1 MLAPAFIRHL
11 YIRFYQRIVFKDRL
25 SMLPSASCPR
35 TSLPRLPWLLACLF
49 FALLVAGCSSGPV
62 MTTTP
67 SGSPETRVEQP
78 ARKTNWG
85 HLPGWSRDQPMAA
98 WSAFQESCTRLKRK
112 AAWKGVCHDARSV
125 DPLNALAIQNFFES
139 RFTPYRVTNS
149 DGSATG
155 LITGYYEPILRGS
168 RVRGGPYQ
176 TPLYQ
181 YPKYWKRHT
190 HVGPTRAELMRSGDL
205 NGTELVWVDDPVEA
219 AYLQIQGSGR
229 VEMTDGSTMRV
240 AYAGTNNQPF
250 QSFARRLIDR
260 GEITPAEATLPGVR
274 DWARRHP
281 GQVEDMLNV
290 NPRMVFFRELKGSE
304 ALADTSGPVG
314 ALGVPLTSERSI
326 AVDPDEIPLGAPVF
340 LSTTQPLSN
349 QPLQRLMVAQDT
361 GSAVKGAVRADFY
374 WGHGDAAG
382 EAASRMKQKG
392 EMWVLMPK

>member
-1 MLAPAFIRHL
+1 MLSSVPRPFASSRH
-11 YIRFYQRIVFKDRL
+11 F
-25 SMLPSASCPR
+25 PS
-35 TSLPRLPWLLACLF
+35 LLACLF
-49 FALLVAGCSSGPV
+49 FAVLVAGCSSGPV
-62 MTTTP
+62 VTTAP
-67 SGSPETRVEQP
+67 SGSPEARVEQP
-78 ARKTNWG
+78 ARKTNW
-85 HLPGWSRDQPMAA
+85 HNLPGWSRDQPMAA
-98 WSAFQESCTRLKRK
+98 WSAFRESCKRLERK
-112 AAWKGVCHDARSV
+112 PVWAGVCRDSQSV
-125 DPLNALAIQNFFES
+125 DPLNAQAIQNFFES
-139 RFTPYRVTNS
+139 RFVPYRVTNS

-181 YPKYWKRHT
+181 YPKYWKKHT

-205 NGTELVWVDDPVEA
+205 DGTELVWVDDPVEA

-229 VEMTDGSTMRV
+229 VELTDGTTMRV

-250 QSFARRLIDR
+250 KSFARRLIDR
-260 GEITPAEATLPGVR
+260 GEITPAQATLPGVR

-281 GQVEDMLNV
+281 GEVEEMLNV
-290 NPRMVFFRELKGSE
+290 NPRMVFFRELKGDE

-382 EAASRMKQKG
+382 EAASRMKQRG
-392 EMWVLMPK
+392 EMWVLMPKTD